1 MASKNS
7 AKSAT
12 ISAKSD
18 TTKTTIKSKLPLLPA
33 IKNIVGREILDSRG
47 NPTVEVDVTLRDG
60 SFGRAAVPSGASTG
74 SYEAV
79 ELRDGDKKR
88 YGGKGVLKA
97 VANVNTV
104 LRRALAGKIFN
115 QETLDAKM
123 IELDGT
129 HNKAKLGANAILG
142 ISMAFSHAAAK
153 SQKKTLYKYFADI
166 AKTGKPMS
174 LPLPMMNILNGGKHA
189 EKSTD
194 LQEFMIMPVGASSWS
209 QALRMGAEVFHTLK
223 KILHDRGLGTTTGD
237 EGGYAPSLGNNEGAL
252 KIILEAIVGA
262 GYKPGKDIAIAIDA
276 ASSELYKAGE
286 GSVVGESKNGIY
298 DLASESRKLST
309 EEMVEFYADWLTK
322 YPIVSIEDG
331 FAEDDWAGYEML
343 TKKCGKKLQIVG
355 DDLFVTNIERLQTG
369 IDRKAGNSIL
379 IKLNQI
385 GTVSETISAIKMAH
399 KAGMTAVLSHRSG
412 ETEDTT
418 ISHFVVGLGC
428 GQIKTGSLCRTDRV
442 AKYNELL
449 RIEESLGSRA
459 KFAGKGAFK
468 G

>member
-1 MASKNS
+1 MASSAKKTPAKNT
-7 AKSAT
+7 AKSAPQKG
-12 ISAKSD
+12 A
-18 TTKTTIKSKLPLLPA
+18 LPA
-33 IKNIVGREILDSRG
+33 IKNIIGREILDSRG
-47 NPTVEVDVTLRDG
+47 NPTVEVDVWLKDG

-74 SYEAV
+74 SHEAI

-97 VANVNTV
+97 VNNVNTT
-104 LRRALAGKIFN
+104 LRKALVGKSFT
-115 QETLDAKM
+115 QESLDDRM

-142 ISMAFSHAAAK
+142 ISLAFSHAAAK
-153 SQKKTLYKYFADI
+153 SKKIPLYKYFAQI

-189 EKSTD
+189 ENSTD
-194 LQEFMIMPVGASSWS
+194 LQEFMIMPVGARSWS

-223 KILHDRGLGTTTGD
+223 KLLHDQKLSTTTGD
-237 EGGYAPSLGNNEGAL
+237 EGGYAPSLPSNEAA
-252 KIILEAIVGA
+252 IEVILQAIEKT

-276 ASSELYKAGE
+276 ASTELYKD
-286 GSVVGESKNGIY
+286 GIY
-298 DLASESRKLST
+298 DLEREGKKLST
-309 EEMVEFYADWLTK
+309 KEMVEFYSNWLSK

-331 FAEDDWAGYEML
+331 FSEDDWTGYELM
-343 TKKCGKKLQIVG
+343 THTNGKKVQIVG
-355 DDLFVTNIERLQTG
+355 DDLFVTNIERLQQG

-385 GTVSETISAIKMAH
+385 GTVTETIKAVKMAH
-399 KAGMTAVLSHRSG
+399 GAKMTAVISHRSG

-418 ISHFVVGLGC
+418 ISHFVVGTGC

-449 RIEESLGSRA
+449 RIEEELGA
-459 KFAGKGAFK
+459 KAVFAGKGAFK
-468 G
+468 A